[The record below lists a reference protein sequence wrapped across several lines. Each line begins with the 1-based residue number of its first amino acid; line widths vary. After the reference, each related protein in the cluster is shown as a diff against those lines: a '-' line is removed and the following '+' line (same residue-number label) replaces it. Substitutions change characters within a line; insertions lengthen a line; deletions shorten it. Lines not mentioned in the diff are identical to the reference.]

1 MQATENLRIGS
12 NNEIEERFVK
22 EARRRSSDISK
33 EITEQSRL
41 SMSGHNLAT
50 FEETSGPKVKV
61 RDKLKQQE
69 ASERFLSGQSIE
81 WSEEPNTTRIFH
93 EIYFTTAPLL
103 D

>member
-1 MQATENLRIGS
+1 MRDTENLRIGS

-22 EARRRSSDISK
+22 EARRRSPDISK

-41 SMSGHNLAT
+41 SMSGYNIAT

-61 RDKLKQQE
+61 RDQLKQQE

-93 EIYFTTAPLL
+93 GIYFTTAPLL

>member
-1 MQATENLRIGS
+1 MQANENLRIGS
-12 NNEIEERFVK
+12 NNEIEGRFVK
-22 EARRRSSDISK
+22 GARRRSPDISK
-33 EITEQSRL
+33 EISEQSRL

-50 FEETSGPKVKV
+50 LEETSGSQVKV
-61 RDKLKQQE
+61 RDQLEQQE

-93 EIYFTTAPLL
+93 GIYFTTVPLL